1 MTEHDEEVQ
10 ALMEEQRLPVKV
22 QNLDD
27 PENFIN
33 RELSSLEFNKR
44 VMEEAMDSTH
54 PLLERIKF
62 LAICGSNLD
71 EFFMSRVSDLRRQMV
86 RGNFKFTADGMTPSQ
101 TIDKVRQNLIPI
113 LKGHGACWY
122 EELLPL
128 LKGESVHVHSWG
140 DLDEEQSGSLRQL
153 FEREIYPTLT
163 PLAFDA
169 WRPFP
174 FISNLTTNLAVI
186 VKNNQRKDCFARVKV
201 PVGIYPRF
209 VPIPEDV
216 CEDDGI
222 SGRPTLNFILLEDL
236 ISANLDVLF
245 PGLEVVAS
253 YPFRITRDAEI
264 SIQLEDSSDLLTA
277 VEEGVE
283 NRRVGS
289 PVRLEVGPNMPE
301 WMVEMLA
308 KKLDLPKYLVFQSYA
323 PIGLVDFW
331 QMLSIDRPEL
341 KDRTFAPYI
350 PPDLANPE
358 NVLEALKAHDCLLFH
373 PYDSFG
379 PVVNMLQQAAN
390 DPDVLAIKITLYRID
405 KHSPVIDALI
415 QARKNGK
422 QVAAVVELKAKF
434 DEENNISFA
443 RTLEQEGV
451 HVVYGPLDLKVHAK
465 ICLIV
470 KKEKKGIVRYSH
482 LGTGNYNNVT
492 TKLYGD
498 LGYITTN
505 AEIGTDVSNLFNA
518 LTGYSQTVDY
528 RKLLVAPQGLRSG
541 IIERIYREIDSHHE
555 CGNGHIIWK
564 MNGLLDKDIIKALYQ
579 ASQEGVKVDLNVR
592 GLCSLR
598 PGMKGLSENIEV
610 TSIVGRFLEHS
621 RIYYFR
627 NGGKD
632 EVLIGSSDMMPRN
645 LDRRVEMLFPVQDEH
660 ISRSMVKNILSI
672 HLKDNVKARRLL
684 SDGSYERV
692 MPKQGEGSLDSQKWF
707 LENRGVWHDRV

>member
-1 MTEHDEEVQ
+1 MSERTDEPQ
-10 ALMEEQRLPVKV
+10 LLTIGQPSPALV

-27 PENFIN
+27 PDNFIN

-44 VMEEAMDSTH
+44 VMEEAMDRSH

-86 RGNFKFTADGMTPSQ
+86 RGNFKFTADGLTPSQ
-101 TIDKVRQNLIPI
+101 TLDKVRQNLIPI
-113 LKGHGACWY
+113 LKGHGSCWY

-128 LKGESVHVHSWG
+128 LKGESIHVHSWG
-140 DLDEEQSGSLRQL
+140 DLDEEQSNALRQL
-153 FEREIYPTLT
+153 FEREVYPTLT

-186 VKNNQRKDCFARVKV
+186 VRNNQQKENFARVKV
-201 PVGIYPRF
+201 PVGIFPRF
-209 VPIPEDV
+209 VPIPEGI

-236 ISANLDVLF
+236 ISANLDILF

-283 NRRVGS
+283 NRRIGS

-341 KDRTFAPYI
+341 KDRSFAPFV
-350 PPDLANPE
+350 PPELSNPE
-358 NVLEALKAHDCLLFH
+358 NVLEALKTRDCLLFH

-470 KKEKKGIVRYSH
+470 KKDKKGIVRYSH
-482 LGTGNYNNVT
+482 LGTGNYNNIT
-492 TKLYGD
+492 TRLYGD

-518 LTGYSQTVDY
+518 LTGYAGLTNY
-528 RKLLVAPQGLRSG
+528 KRLLVAPQGLRSG
-541 IIERIYREIDSHHE
+541 IIERIDREIASHRE
-555 CGNGHIIWK
+555 NGNGYIAWK
-564 MNGLLDKDIIKALYQ
+564 LNGLLDKDVIKALYK
-579 ASQEGVKVDLNVR
+579 ASQEGIKIDLNVR

-598 PGMKGLSENIEV
+598 PGVKGLSENINV

-627 NGGKD
+627 NGGKE

-645 LDRRVEMLFPVQDEH
+645 LDRRVEMLFPVHDEK
-660 ISRSMVKNILSI
+660 IARSIVNPILSN
-672 HLKDNVKARRLL
+672 HLKDNVKSRRLL

-692 MPKQGEGSLDSQKWF
+692 LPKEGDAVLDSQKWF
-707 LENRGVWHDRV
+707 LENRGAWHDRM